1 MCMNFRWINFLL
13 VALFMGQC
21 QHRDFGARYYT
32 EQNSIEFLS
41 HIESLTGH
49 SIFADTS
56 HSNVVF
62 LLVQETSCSSCLSE
76 VRWWEENQQ
85 NFEDTKIYILVT
97 SKYESVGKSFIE
109 RQGITIYP
117 IFDTTNDLR
126 AKDLVPILPTKLLM
140 TRDGK
145 IQKIHPIDSG
155 KKLDIFIE
163 ALTK

>member
-1 MCMNFRWINFLL
+1 MNFRWINFLL
-13 VALFMGQC
+13 VALFMVQC
-21 QHRDFGARYYT
+21 KHREFGARYYSQ
-32 EQNSIEFLS
+32 QNSLEFLS
-41 HIESLTGH
+41 HIESLAER

-56 HSNVVF
+56 RSNVVF

-109 RQGITIYP
+109 REGITIYP

-126 AKDLVPILPTKLLM
+126 AKDLVPTLPVKLFIN
-140 TRDGK
+140 REGK
-145 IQKIHPIDSG
+145 IQKIHPINSG
-155 KKLDIFIE
+155 KKLSIFIE